1 MKPLRFAFALA
12 ALLSITFPV
21 GAAQQPAAEKLVA
34 EADALR
40 NQATQEARAKAIEK
54 YTEALVLLRAAGER
68 KSEAAVLHRLGDTL
82 IAVGDQKKAVE
93 SFIQELAIRRE
104 LADTEGEANALNSI
118 GLCYRAAQ
126 DYKKAIDYFIR
137 ALEIFRASENHRDTT
152 VALNNIGIA
161 YRAMNQRERALEYH
175 TEALAVSRQIG
186 DRSREA
192 ASLNNIAAT
201 YDSMEER
208 ERAIESYNQALAIYR
223 DLKDQ
228 RREAGMLAQIGEM
241 RRHLG
246 DNQKAL
252 DYYDLALPVFKQLND
267 RRAIA
272 AVTNNKAL
280 VYRVWGEMQKALDL
294 YNESL
299 AINRELND
307 RRAAAQILNNMGLA
321 YYYIGDIAKA
331 VELYEEALPIFREFK
346 DERREAY
353 ALNNIGLALDGMNQP
368 ERALGF
374 FNQAIEIRR
383 KIQDRTGL
391 AATLGNTG
399 EAYRRL
405 GQTER
410 ALDYYAQA
418 VQMCREVGDPRLEA
432 LTLISIGKT
441 HHSLKDYQKAIDH
454 FNSALP
460 LARATGDRSAEADAI
475 YCLARAEAEL
485 GKISEARDHIETAL
499 GMIDSLRAQMLSQEL
514 RAKYFASV
522 QNYHR
527 FYIDLLMRLSE
538 QNAGEGFDA
547 RAVEASERARAKSLL
562 ELLTESRADIRR
574 GVDPALLEKE
584 QALQR
589 ELVAKGER
597 QILLLTTRR
606 RTTEAAAVEKE
617 IESLKIELQKVE
629 SQIRAASP
637 HYASLTQPQPVTI
650 GDIQQRVLDRDTVLL
665 EYWLGDER
673 SFLWVVTQSSV
684 NSFVLPERAEI
695 EKASRRFHELLS
707 TIPTNKKEKESKK
720 RDSDKEKKDADKKT
734 SAVNQELAQAADA
747 LSRMLIAPAASLLS
761 NKRLLIVADG
771 ALNYVPF
778 AALPEPSSGDR
789 EQRTGNR
796 EQVTGDRDKANQS
809 PSPIPQPLIVNHEI
823 VNAPSATT
831 VALQRQETAGRKP
844 ASKLIAVIADPV
856 FNAKDERVAIAAGQ
870 ETSDKEKEAVSGER
884 GLVIKTANIA
894 ATASDLGTLRQETTF
909 TRLKSTRKEA
919 EEIIAFAA
927 DGPVLQAVDFNA
939 SRETALGQELGQY
952 RYIHFAT
959 HGFFNTRRPELSG
972 LVLSR
977 FDEKGGA
984 RNGFLL
990 TPEIYNLN
998 LPVEMV
1004 VLSACQTGLGEE
1016 VKGEGMVG
1024 LTRGFM
1030 YAGAARVVVSLWSV
1044 ADRPT
1049 ADLMVQF
1056 YKGVLKKGIPPAAA
1070 LRAAQI
1076 KMWKKSKWDLPYY
1089 WAGFVIQGE
1098 WR

>member
-1 MKPLRFAFALA
+1 MKTIRFALA
-12 ALLSITFPV
+12 LAAILSSVTFPV
-21 GAAQQPAAEKLVA
+21 RAAQSAAEKLVA

-40 NQATQEARAKAIEK
+40 TQGTPDARAGAIEK
-54 YTEALVLLRAAGER
+54 YIEALALLRSAGER
-68 KSEAAVLHRLGDTL
+68 KSEAALLHRLGDTVS
-82 IAVGDQKKAVE
+82 AAGDQKKAIE
-93 SFIQELAIRRE
+93 FFIQELAIRRE
-104 LADTEGEANALNSI
+104 LADAEGEANALNSI

-126 DYKKAIDYFIR
+126 EYKKAIDYFTR
-137 ALEIFRASENHRDTT
+137 ALELFRASDNRRDQT

-161 YRAMNQRERALEYH
+161 YRALGERERALEYH
-175 TEALAVSRQIG
+175 NEALLVSRQIG

-192 ASLNNIAAT
+192 AALNNIAAT

-208 ERAIESYNQALAIYR
+208 ARAIEFYNETLLIYR

-228 RREAGMLAQIGEM
+228 RREAGALAQIGEM
-241 RRHLG
+241 HRRLG

-252 DYYDLALPVFKQLND
+252 DYYDLALPVFKQLDD

-299 AINRELND
+299 ALD
-307 RRAAAQILNNMGLA
+307 RDLGERRSAAQILNNMGLA
-321 YYYIGDIAKA
+321 YYYIGDVAKA
-331 VELYEEALPIFREFK
+331 VELYEQALPIFREFK

-368 ERALGF
+368 ERALTY
-374 FNQAIEIRR
+374 FNQALEIRR
-383 KIQDRTGL
+383 RIQDRTGL
-391 AATLGNTG
+391 AATLGNVG

-405 GQTER
+405 GQTDR
-410 ALDYYAQA
+410 ALDHYAQA
-418 VQMCREVGDPRLEA
+418 VLLCRDIEDPRLEA
-432 LTLISIGKT
+432 ITLISIGKT

-454 FNSALP
+454 FNLALP
-460 LARATGDRSAEADAI
+460 LTRATGDRSAEADAI
-475 YCLARAEAEL
+475 YSLARAEAEL
-485 GKISEARDHIETAL
+485 GKTSESREHIETAL
-499 GMIDSLRAQMLSQEL
+499 GMIDSLRAQVLSQEL
-514 RAKYFASV
+514 RARYFASV

-527 FYIDLLMRLSE
+527 FYIELLMRLHE
-538 QNAGEGFDA
+538 QSAGKGFDA
-547 RAVEASERARAKSLL
+547 RAVEASERARAKSLI

-584 QALQR
+584 RSLQR

-597 QILLLTTRR
+597 QILLLTARR
-606 RTTEAAAVEKE
+606 KTTEAAAVEKE
-617 IESLKIELQKVE
+617 IESLKTELQKVE
-629 SQIRAASP
+629 SQIRATSP

-650 GDIQQRVLDRDTVLL
+650 TDIQKRVLDRDTILL

-673 SFLWVVTQSSV
+673 SFLWAVTVDSV
-684 NSFVLPERAEI
+684 HSFVLPARAEI
-695 EKASRRFHELLS
+695 EKTARRFHELLS
-707 TIPTNKKEKESKK
+707 TIPVKSKEKKG
-720 RDSDKEKKDADKKT
+720 DSDKEKKTDKKA
-734 SAVNQELAQAADA
+734 SNSQELAQTADA

-778 AALPEPSSGDR
+778 AALPDPSA
-789 EQRTGNR
+789 GNR

-809 PSPIPQPLIVNHEI
+809 PSPVSQPLIVNHEI

-856 FNAKDERVAIAAGQ
+856 FNAKDERVAPGEETSGKEK
-870 ETSDKEKEAVSGER
+870 ETSDER
-884 GLVIKTANIA
+884 GLVIKTVNIA
-894 ATASDLGTLRQETTF
+894 ANVSDLGTLREETTF
-909 TRLKSTRKEA
+909 TRLRSTRKEA
-919 EEIIAFAA
+919 EEILAYATE
-927 DGPVLQAVDFNA
+927 GPVLQAVDFNA
-939 SRETALGQELGQY
+939 SRETALGSELGQY
-952 RYIHFAT
+952 RYIHIAT
-959 HGFFNTRRPELSG
+959 HGFFNTRKPELSG
-972 LVLSR
+972 IVLSR

-1016 VKGEGMVG
+1016 VKGEGIVG

-1076 KMWKKSKWDLPYY
+1076 KMWKKGKWDLPYY